1 MIMSL
6 IKQHLHD
13 QLMSQDQL
21 TEMLTLSEQIQ
32 ENIQVAGELWEMS
45 DFEVSALCGMVADA
59 FYDKGITMES
69 LI

>member
-1 MIMSL
+1 MSL

-45 DFEVSALCGMVADA
+45 DFEVSALCGMVADV

>member
-1 MIMSL
+1 MSL

-59 FYDKGITMES
+59 FCDKGITMES